1 MNKPIGQ
8 IIKEVFETSGIS
20 KQEFGDRIY
29 CSRQNVYSIFQK
41 KNIDIGLLRR
51 ISDVLNY
58 DFFAYLSE
66 DGKKGT
72 NEETVYYFG
81 RWITMDEYKQIM
93 NREEKV
99 MLEKMSKK
107 VNAYM
112 SSKARTPYYE
122 VSFNTEYDSDYP
134 ELIPL
139 TPKDVKTLREGVLEG
154 EEELIYLIDWT
165 RYVSE
170 QYQREWG
177 VGELYSVNSVDF
189 TPRYLYRFTCC
200 EMESPTD
207 KPLVYNFSVEMDDE
221 MYSRLLIML
230 MQNRR
235 LTTGYLRKTDLEL
248 YKKIYDGAYNPR
260 CGMDPLYP
268 YVVFL
273 TEPNKDVENM
283 IGERNRDFD
292 LCDGC
297 LPNGGSFHIHAYL
310 ENKELIVRFF
320 WSRGVEDIQDWP
332 QDTEEHSAILQLVNV
347 DESKIQRPELRY
359 PISLVHERMG
369 TSCFKDVENFMTA
382 HFSTED
388 AYERIKDF
396 MEA

>member
-1 MNKPIGQ
+1 
-8 IIKEVFETSGIS
+8 
-20 KQEFGDRIY
+20 
-29 CSRQNVYSIFQK
+29 
-41 KNIDIGLLRR
+41 
-51 ISDVLNY
+51 
-58 DFFAYLSE
+58 
-66 DGKKGT
+66 
-72 NEETVYYFG
+72 
-81 RWITMDEYKQIM
+81 
-93 NREEKV
+93 
-99 MLEKMSKK
+99 
-107 VNAYM
+107 
-112 SSKARTPYYE
+112 
-122 VSFNTEYDSDYP
+122 
-134 ELIPL
+134 
-139 TPKDVKTLREGVLEG
+139 
-154 EEELIYLIDWT
+154 
-165 RYVSE
+165 
-170 QYQREWG
+170 
-177 VGELYSVNSVDF
+177 
-189 TPRYLYRFTCC
+189 
-200 EMESPTD
+200 
-207 KPLVYNFSVEMDDE
+207 
-221 MYSRLLIML
+221 
-230 MQNRR
+230 
-235 LTTGYLRKTDLEL
+235 
-248 YKKIYDGAYNPR
+248 
-260 CGMDPLYP
+260 MDPLYP